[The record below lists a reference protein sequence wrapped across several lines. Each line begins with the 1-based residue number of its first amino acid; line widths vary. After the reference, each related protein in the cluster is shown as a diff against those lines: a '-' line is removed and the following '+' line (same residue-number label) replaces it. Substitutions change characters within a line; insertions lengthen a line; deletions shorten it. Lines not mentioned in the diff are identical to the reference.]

1 LDVLLVEQE
10 VEGSAATPLDIVL
23 AADAERTALLAR
35 RDELEALLETEV
47 RATAR
52 AWRRTGSRS
61 GAPRGLGGR
70 RTASQPLSQP
80 DCHSVTHPHS
90 QPVAQQ
96 PKACSCSAMARCQG
110 ADEVGEEEATRRH
123 EELEEVYRS
132 GSLLFCCGQKR
143 CGQNRDRDGVG
154 WRCAQGA

>member
-1 LDVLLVEQE
+1 MEQE

-61 GAPRGLGGR
+61 GAPRGLGAAGPPASR
-70 RTASQPLSQP
+70 SASQPATQSP
-80 DCHSVTHPHS
+80 KDAAC
-90 QPVAQQ
+90 PV
-96 PKACSCSAMARCQG
+96 G
-110 ADEVGEEEATRRH
+110 TG
-123 EELEEVYRS
+123 
-132 GSLLFCCGQKR
+132 
-143 CGQNRDRDGVG
+143 
-154 WRCAQGA
+154 